1 MFEIYDSVYKSKTS
15 DSEVESSSESEVET
29 DSECESEVDTPF
41 YENLEETEMDD
52 LITSIH
58 ELTEEYLK
66 TDILKM
72 AKPEFHEELVNDV
85 TNVLFQNLQDADICK
100 ETDYNSVM
108 ELVEIHAQIYFE
120 NKETS
125 ETSKIP
131 LRSLDHCKYNYHCEH
146 LRLSEDEVKT
156 NLTKKIDELRI
167 LNESMPKQRTP
178 EWYKCRYNMMTASN
192 LWQVLNTDAQRNRFI
207 YDKCKPLD
215 FGYTENKWVNTDN
228 SLHWGV
234 KYEPLTSLIYEKMT
248 GAKVEEFGC
257 MQHAKYPFIGASPD
271 GIVTNADSPLYGR
284 MLEIKNIY
292 NRDMNGIPS
301 EAYWIQIQIQLECC
315 NMDVCDFVETRFKEY
330 NSRQEFCEE
339 PNRER
344 NRGMILHFIQ
354 KDGKSNVPLYKYMP
368 LDVSLNENAMDEW
381 TDQCKSELPECAIY
395 NKIYWYLDEI
405 LMSTVE
411 RNQTWF
417 KEAFPTIKDTWETIE
432 KERISGYEHRASK
445 KRNGNDVILVN
456 KTDGSES
463 QIITNMP
470 QNNGGIC
477 LIKIDGN
484 HV

>member
-1 MFEIYDSVYKSKTS
+1 MFEIYDSVCKSKTS
-15 DSEVESSSESEVET
+15 DSDVEVDCETVSDVEVN
-29 DSECESEVDTPF
+29 SDTPF

-52 LITSIH
+52 LIASIH
-58 ELTEEYLK
+58 ESTEEYLK
-66 TDILKM
+66 TDVLKM
-72 AKPEFHEELVNDV
+72 SKPEFHEELVNDV
-85 TNVLFQNLQDADICK
+85 TNILFQNLQDADICK
-100 ETDYNSVM
+100 ETDYDSVM
-108 ELVEIHAQIYFE
+108 ELVEIHTQIHFE
-120 NKETS
+120 NK

-156 NLTKKIDELRI
+156 NLTKKIDELRT

-178 EWYKCRYNMMTASN
+178 EWYECRHNMMTASN

-215 FGYTENKWVNTDN
+215 FAHTENKWVNTDN

-234 KYEPLTSLIYEKMT
+234 KYEPLTSLIYEKIT

-257 MQHAKYPFIGASPD
+257 MQHTKYPFIGASPD
-271 GIVTNADSPLYGR
+271 GIVTNMDSPLYGR

-330 NSRQEFCEE
+330 NSHQEFCEE
-339 PNRER
+339 PNSER
-344 NRGMILHFIQ
+344 NRGMTLHFIQ

-368 LDVSLNENAMDEW
+368 LDISLNANAMDEW
-381 TDQCKSELPECAIY
+381 TDQCKSELPEHAIY
-395 NKIYWYLDEI
+395 NKIYWYLDEM

-417 KEAFPTIKDTWETIE
+417 EEAFPIMKETWETIE

-445 KRNGNDVILVN
+445 KRNGNDVIAVN
-456 KTDGSES
+456 KTNGSES
-463 QIITNMP
+463 QTITNMP
-470 QNNGGIC
+470 PSNNGGIC

-484 HV
+484 DV